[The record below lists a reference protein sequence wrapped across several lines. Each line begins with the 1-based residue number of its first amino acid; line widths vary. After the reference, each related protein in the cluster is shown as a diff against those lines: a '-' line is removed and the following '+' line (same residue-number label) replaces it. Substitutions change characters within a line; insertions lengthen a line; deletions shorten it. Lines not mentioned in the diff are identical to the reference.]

1 MIEKVRSDISAID
14 AQIIELIAKRADLA
28 SRALRAKRADGL
40 VKINDQ
46 QQNERVLSRAVD
58 MATELNIDAGSVKR
72 IFEILI
78 AMNLD
83 IQHELSG
90 EGNLP

>member
-1 MIEKVRSDISAID
+1 MIEKVRDDIATLD
-14 AQIIELIAKRADLA
+14 LQIVDLIAKRTDLA
-28 SRALRAKRADGL
+28 SRVLQAKRADGL
-40 VKINDQ
+40 IKINDER
-46 QQNERVLSRAVD
+46 QNEKVLNRAVD
-58 MATELNIDAGSVKR
+58 LATERNIDAGSVKR

-78 AMNLD
+78 TMNQD